1 MAAEDVVEVVE
12 EDAIVVVAEEMA
24 PDRYSIAGHMEE
36 IAAILV
42 HNAWHLPQEVIKM
55 QLCFKIEWAALQKIA
70 MNDGVGLKMLIKL
83 VK

>member
-12 EDAIVVVAEEMA
+12 EDAVVVVAEAVA
-24 PDRYSIAGHMEE
+24 PDRSNIAGHMEI

-42 HNAWHLPQEVIKM
+42 HNAWHRPQVIKM
-55 QLCFKIEWAALQKIA
+55 QLRFKIEWAVVPTIA
-70 MNDGVGLKMLIKL
+70 MNDGVGLKVLIIKL